1 MTRLALLLV
10 LVMGL
15 PRLVAAEA
23 TVERRVLGNG
33 LRVIVRETPGAG
45 VVAVSLVVRAGS
57 HFEDEARSGITN
69 FLQRTLL
76 RGTRTRTAVQLVQ
89 QAEDIG
95 GTLEAS
101 GDVEHAEVRGEALA
115 AHWERLLALIAD
127 VALQPALAPEEVEL
141 ERRLILG
148 QIDTRTDAP
157 FALAMDTL
165 MQELFGRHPYAR
177 TPLGLRP
184 VVEGLSREDLLA
196 HRAAMYRADRMVLA
210 VSGGVPSA
218 RVFQLARRLFAKL
231 PRSVD
236 PIEPP
241 SVALPNPGTRRVIEK
256 PSQQTQVVVGF
267 LGPGMF
273 DADYAATRVLAALMG
288 GGMSGRLFSELREQQ
303 GLAYS
308 VGTTS
313 PLRTGRG
320 VLASYIGTAP
330 ATAAVAEERLLA
342 EMNRARVEGVGPEE
356 LSRAKAYLLG
366 NLAMDRRTNA
376 RYAWYLAFFELV
388 GAGWQYPDRFARDI
402 ERVSATDV
410 IAAAR
415 RYLVRP
421 TIVVL
426 GPAR

>member
-1 MTRLALLLV
+1 
-10 LVMGL
+10 
-15 PRLVAAEA
+15 
-23 TVERRVLGNG
+23 
-33 LRVIVRETPGAG
+33 
-45 VVAVSLVVRAGS
+45 VRAGS

-101 GDVEHAEVRGEALA
+101 GDVEHAEIRGEALA

-196 HRAAMYRADRMVLA
+196 HRAAMYRADRMV
-210 VSGGVPSA
+210 PSA

-241 SVALPNPGTRRVIEK
+241 SVALPSPGTRRVIEK

-267 LGPGMF
+267 VGPGMF

-376 RYAWYLAFFELV
+376 RYAWYMAFFELV